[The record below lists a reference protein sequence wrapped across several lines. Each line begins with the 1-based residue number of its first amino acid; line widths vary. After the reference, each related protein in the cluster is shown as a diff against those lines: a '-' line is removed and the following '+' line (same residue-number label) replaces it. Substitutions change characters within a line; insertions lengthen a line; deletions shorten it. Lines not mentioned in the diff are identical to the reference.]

1 MAYAPTV
8 PARSGG
14 IEVQTLRPRRR
25 GIFRRLIDAIVHS
38 QQRRAEFE
46 IARYLRDR
54 GGKLNDDA
62 EREIERRF
70 LLPQG
75 NDLIGRM
82 R

>member
-8 PARSGG
+8 PAVRGG

-25 GIFRRLIDAIVHS
+25 GIFRRLIDAIMLS
-38 QQRRAEFE
+38 QARRADIE
-46 IARYLRDR
+46 IARYLRDH
-54 GGKLNDDA
+54 GGKLSDDA

-75 NDLIGRM
+75 SDLTR
-82 R
+82 RT

>member
-8 PARSGG
+8 PAVRGD

-25 GIFRRLIDAIVHS
+25 GFFRRLYDAIMLS
-38 QQRRAEFE
+38 QARRAEIE

-75 NDLIGRM
+75 SDLTRRM
-82 R
+82 